1 MPCPGDDAVSAVQVY
16 GRFMYTPTQLHTVS
30 FSFLTKSTPDERHSP
45 LLGWLMPN
53 AFFLASH
60 GLFLELH
67 IALG

>member
-1 MPCPGDDAVSAVQVY
+1 MPCPCDDAVSAVQVY
-16 GRFMYTPTQLHTVS
+16 VYTNSAPYG
-30 FSFLTKSTPDERHSP
+30 FLLLSGKSTPDERHSP

-60 GLFLELH
+60 GLFPELH

>member
-30 FSFLTKSTPDERHSP
+30 FSFLASPLLMRDSP